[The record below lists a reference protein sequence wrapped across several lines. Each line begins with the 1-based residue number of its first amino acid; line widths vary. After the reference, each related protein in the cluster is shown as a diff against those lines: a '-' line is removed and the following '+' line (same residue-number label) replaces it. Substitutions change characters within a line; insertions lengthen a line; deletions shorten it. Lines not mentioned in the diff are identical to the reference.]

1 MDIKKILTIIL
12 LVVAVVFP
20 QQLYASGNTNPDTAH
35 SSTLFLLLF
44 AVLLL
49 SGKIGSIIE
58 KIGLPAV
65 LGELTAGILLSGL
78 AYFGVE
84 ALRAIP
90 QQEVFIFLAELGAII
105 LLFKI
110 GLESNIAKLSKVG
123 INATLVAATGVITP
137 FLVGSYFLGPLLF
150 PDASSVAH
158 MFIGASLVAT
168 SVGITASVFSDL
180 KILKL
185 HPCQTVL
192 GAAVIDDVLGLF
204 VLAIVSAIAANGA
217 VDLNFMVVLAL
228 KAFGFLAGAIAL
240 GNVLAKSLSRFFAS
254 INTNTGMKLS
264 IAFSFALV
272 YAYLASL
279 AGLAPIIGAFCAGLV
294 LDAVHFRNFSQPAF
308 VKDLL
313 ALRGLQSEQKEKLE
327 HIIEKHNHTHIED
340 LVDTLGY
347 VLVPVFFVF
356 TGLQIDFST
365 LLNPALYLYALILG
379 TAAILSKL
387 IAGFVVKGTWNE
399 KFLIGTSMVP
409 RGEVGLIFASIGK
422 ALGVL
427 RPELFSVIVLV
438 IIFTTFVAPPCI
450 AYFAKR
456 VQQSTEPKII
466 ASKTKLA

>member
-1 MDIKKILTIIL
+1 MGIKRILMILL
-12 LVVAVVFP
+12 LVVITLFP
-20 QQLYASGNTNPDTAH
+20 QQLYAAGGASSGAAH
-35 SSTLFLLLF
+35 SSTISFLLF

-49 SGKIGSIIE
+49 AGKIGSIIE

-65 LGELTAGILLSGL
+65 LGELAAGILLSGL

-84 ALRAIP
+84 ALRTIP
-90 QQEVFIFLAELGAII
+90 QQQVFIFLAELGATI

-110 GLESNIAKLSKVG
+110 GLESNISKLSKVG
-123 INATLVAATGVITP
+123 VNAILVAMTGVIVP

-150 PDASSVAH
+150 PDASSIAH

-168 SVGITASVFSDL
+168 SVGITVSVFSDL

-185 HPCQTVL
+185 RPCQTVL

-204 VLAIVSAIAANGA
+204 VLAIVSAIAENGA
-217 VDLNFMVVLAL
+217 VDLNFMIMLTL
-228 KAFGFLAGAIAL
+228 KAFGFLTGAIAL
-240 GNVLAKSLSRFFAS
+240 GNVLAKSLSYFFAN

-313 ALRGLQSEQKEKLE
+313 ALRGLPAEQKEKIE
-327 HIIEKHNHTHIED
+327 HIVEKHSHTHIED

-347 VLVPVFFVF
+347 ILVPVFFVF

-365 LLNPALYLYALILG
+365 LLNQTLYLYALILG
-379 TAAILSKL
+379 IAAILSKL
-387 IAGFVVKGTWNE
+387 IAGFVIKGTWDE
-399 KFLIGTSMVP
+399 RFLIGVSMIP
-409 RGEVGLIFASIGK
+409 RGEVGLIFASVGK

-427 RPELFSVIVLV
+427 PSELFSVIVLV
-438 IIFTTFVAPPCI
+438 IIFTTFIAPPCI

-456 VQQSTEPKII
+456 MQQASDSKII
-466 ASKTKLA
+466 TTKTKFA